1 MNYFSLLSRKDQ
13 CYMLETKAILAKQ
26 QQCKK
31 SIPAENMEPFQAK
44 ESLVA
49 PQVLCKLGKKAAQGV
64 REVGNG
70 NW

>member
-1 MNYFSLLSRKDQ
+1 
-13 CYMLETKAILAKQ
+13 MLETKAILAKQ

-31 SIPAENMEPFQAK
+31 SIPAENTEPFQAK

-64 REVGNG
+64 REVSNG